1 MSFRVTMPRVDPIR
15 IVRSSSGV
23 YEVSAIDIDDDVNR
37 DTSPADCDSCCDC
50 HCHLIHLPGVKMADL
65 NPFSTLMA
73 ANVIPY
79 VYTEAEDDKFVGDL
93 PLPGEKDA
101 VLTALET
108 RLGLDVC
115 QEDADTSLSLI
126 DFKC

>member
-1 MSFRVTMPRVDPIR
+1 MPRVDPIR
-15 IVRSSSGV
+15 LVKSSSGV
-23 YEVSAIDIDDDVNR
+23 YEIAATDVDAGVNR

-65 NPFSTLMA
+65 DPFSTLMA

-93 PLPGEKDA
+93 SLPGQKDA

>member
-1 MSFRVTMPRVDPIR
+1 
-15 IVRSSSGV
+15 
-23 YEVSAIDIDDDVNR
+23 
-37 DTSPADCDSCCDC
+37 
-50 HCHLIHLPGVKMADL
+50 MADL
-65 NPFSTLMA
+65 DPFSTLMA

>member
-1 MSFRVTMPRVDPIR
+1 MPRVDPIR
-15 IVRSSSGV
+15 LVKSSSGV
-23 YEVSAIDIDDDVNR
+23 YEITATDVDDGVNR

-65 NPFSTLMA
+65 DPFSTLMA